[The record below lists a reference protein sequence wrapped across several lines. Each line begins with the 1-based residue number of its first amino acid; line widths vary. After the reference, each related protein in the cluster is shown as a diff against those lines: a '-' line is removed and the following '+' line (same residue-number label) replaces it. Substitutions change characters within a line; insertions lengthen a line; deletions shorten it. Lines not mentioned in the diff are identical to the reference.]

1 VGCFDVYAWNKAVIG
16 DVNAD
21 GVVNISDYVLM
32 KRYILRII
40 ADFPADDD
48 MWVGD
53 VNGDNVI
60 NDIDCN
66 YLKRYLLHMI
76 REFPKNSYNSA
87 PTFTPIPTFYTDT
100 DADKGTC
107 PLLQIHNPAF

>member
-1 VGCFDVYAWNKAVIG
+1 MWNKAVIG

-87 PTFTPIPTFYTDT
+87 PTF
-100 DADKGTC
+100 
-107 PLLQIHNPAF
+107 

>member
-1 VGCFDVYAWNKAVIG
+1 VKRKILIVFVLLSIAISSFCILKWDVFDVYAWNKAVIG

-53 VNGDNVI
+53 VNGDNV
-60 NDIDCN
+60 
-66 YLKRYLLHMI
+66 YQRY
-76 REFPKNSYNSA
+76 
-87 PTFTPIPTFYTDT
+87 
-100 DADKGTC
+100 
-107 PLLQIHNPAF
+107 